1 MVQIPEVKKPPEQEK
16 DFRKDPAFSRET
28 LEELRDAFPEGTEIQ
43 IRKLPKDQRTSP
55 FYEEKTRENYLLFE
69 PGEIDENLLEEILRR
84 YRLSLESPVLI
95 LPYGERNKIGWET
108 RYLYFALALT
118 PEGKFNPEPQISK
131 LEEKF
136 ANLPKTRIISFGNC
150 NVACPYCKRDCQFVD
165 ESGKPII
172 SIPIPIKDIAR
183 LMEGAYER
191 GEIVRFS
198 GGDPVVYPLQ
208 TLALA
213 EYMWRRHET
222 KVSIAHNGSGP
233 RWVEKM
239 LPYLSS
245 AAIDLK
251 GVPEKIGKI
260 MGIHPE
266 RGKLF
271 FELSLKTQRLISGSG
286 IKLDVRTPI
295 FGDTTLEEMLRLAEA
310 ISENNNLSYTF
321 WTWRMYKPVRGC
333 EFEVPTKENTI
344 ELMLK
349 VSQEFPDLWMG
360 IRAKWER
367 GGMIFIRKGTIIRT
381 PDVTDKDEEE
391 IGSGNKILI

>member
-1 MVQIPEVKKPPEQEK
+1 MVQIPEVKKPLEQEK

-28 LEELRDAFPEGTEIQ
+28 LEELRDAFPEGTEIR
-43 IRKLPKDQRTSP
+43 IRKLPEDQRTSP

-69 PGEIDENLLEEILRR
+69 PGEIDENLLEEILGR

-271 FELSLKTQRLISGSG
+271 FDLSLETQRLISGSR
-286 IKLDVRTPI
+286 IILDVRTPI

-333 EFEVPTKENTI
+333 EFEVPTKENTV